1 MAAKAT
7 KSAKRIKLRVNDE
20 LPPLNPET
28 DDWPELIR
36 YCNALARRAGLTK
49 EESDTNVFLDALFKA
64 DRHAALVLYNE
75 HKGRYS
81 FVMSDGM
88 REELLRQVSFHPPTQ
103 SSYPGGYLIALSG
116 QRVHRLCD

>member
-49 EESDTNVFLDALFKA
+49 EESDRIREQVRREIYG
-64 DRHAALVLYNE
+64 DR
-75 HKGRYS
+75 
-81 FVMSDGM
+81 
-88 REELLRQVSFHPPTQ
+88 
-103 SSYPGGYLIALSG
+103 
-116 QRVHRLCD
+116 C